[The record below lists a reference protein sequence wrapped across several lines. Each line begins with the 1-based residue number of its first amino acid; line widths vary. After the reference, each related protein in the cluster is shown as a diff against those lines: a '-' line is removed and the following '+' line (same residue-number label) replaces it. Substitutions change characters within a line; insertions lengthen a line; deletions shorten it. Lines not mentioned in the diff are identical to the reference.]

1 MAEST
6 WFILNSGLGDAAENM
21 ACDEA
26 LLEASSSQNHP
37 AVRFY
42 GWEKPAA
49 TFGYFQ
55 RYADVS
61 VLTHLRP
68 LIRRPTGGGL
78 VLHDGDWTYS
88 VSIPPTD
95 AWFALRAV
103 ESYQRI
109 HEWVQAAFHD
119 LGIATTLS
127 PCCVPEGPGQ
137 CFVGAEQFDLLHDG
151 AKIAGAA
158 QRRRKDGLLIQ
169 GSIQAGKTGVQ
180 RPAFEHAFC
189 EAGARQWK
197 IRWQDFRPAPEFSQ
211 HVRQLASGKYS
222 RGDYNE
228 RR

>member
-6 WFILNSGLGDAAENM
+6 WFILNSGLGEAAENM

-26 LLEASSSQNHP
+26 LLEASSSQRHP

-61 VLTHLRP
+61 ALTQLRP
-68 LIRRPTGGGL
+68 LIRRPTGGDWSCMTVTGPTACRFLPLTHGL
-78 VLHDGDWTYS
+78 
-88 VSIPPTD
+88 
-95 AWFALRAV
+95 ALKAV

-127 PCCVPEGPGQ
+127 PCCVREGPGQ

-151 AKIAGAA
+151 VKIAGAA

-180 RPAFEHAFC
+180 RTAFERAFC
-189 EAGARQWK
+189 EAGARQWR
-197 IRWQDFRPAPEFSQ
+197 IRWQDFRPAPEFLPSTS
-211 HVRQLASGKYS
+211 VSSRREKYS
-222 RGDYNE
+222 RVHYN
-228 RR
+228 